1 MKETANET
9 FPPRDAKP
17 FRMQRRTNYAIPAE
31 VLIADEANRQ
41 TNFEDI
47 LGAGYFQARNDVL
60 AEYRALLT
68 DVAYRA
74 KLGTIKGQ
82 KIDEIAQLDLKSQD
96 LALRLA
102 EMSMDRL
109 IERIDSE
116 LTGSIRDYP
125 AGYWIEFERKAV
137 LYKILGFNANG
148 PKLKKVLTHV
158 LDSSVSIKKQIR
170 SMAKSIWS
178 IGIAFCLI
186 RPIVFS
192 SL

>member
-1 MKETANET
+1 MAATRSDT
-9 FPPRDAKP
+9 FPHRDAKP
-17 FRMQRRTNYAIPAE
+17 FRIQRRTNYSVPAD

-47 LGAGYFQARNDVL
+47 LGAGYFQARNDIL

-74 KLGTIKGQ
+74 KLGTIIGQ
-82 KIDEIAQLDLKSQD
+82 KIDEIAQLDSKSQD

-102 EMSMDRL
+102 EMAMDRL

-125 AGYWIEFERKAV
+125 GGFWIEFELKAV
-137 LYKILGFNANG
+137 VYKILGFNANG
-148 PKLKKVLTHV
+148 PKLKKVFTHV
-158 LDSSVSIKKQIR
+158 LDSSASIKNKYGRWLNQFGR
-170 SMAKSIWS
+170 SD
-178 IGIAFCLI
+178 
-186 RPIVFS
+186 
-192 SL
+192 